1 MTATD
6 GRRERLLERA
16 EAPIRPGAWGWKG
29 RLLVAVLGSIV
40 LWGVFA
46 WIWQLKHGLAV
57 TGLNNHVSWAF
68 YLTNFVF
75 FIGISHAGTLVSA
88 ILRLSHAGWRRP
100 ITRLAEM
107 ITVVALLVG
116 ASMVVTDMG
125 RPDRL
130 QNLVIHAH
138 LRSPILWD
146 VLSIST
152 YIIGSLLYLFL
163 PMVPDLAI
171 LRDGAIGG
179 RVRRAAYRALSLKW
193 VGGTEQRRLITK
205 AIAIMAVVIV
215 PVAVSVHTV
224 VSWIFG
230 MTLRDG
236 WNSTIFGPYFVVGAI
251 FSGIAGIIVVMAIFR
266 RVYHLEEFITEQH
279 FKNLGSLLLALG
291 AMYAYFTL
299 SEYATVGFKM
309 QVGSDSLLS
318 ALLVGHYAP
327 LFWLFAIGGLIVP
340 IILLSV
346 PRTRTVKWI
355 VTAAVLV
362 NLGMWLKRF
371 VIVIPS
377 MALPLMPYE
386 WGNYRPTWVEWSITA
401 AAFSAFALLF
411 MIFTRLFP
419 IISVWEVEEGWE
431 LEAAATAAAAVVP
444 TPALTPA
451 LVEGQS

>member
-1 MTATD
+1 MTVAATD

-40 LWGVFA
+40 VWGVFA

-152 YIIGSLLYLFL
+152 YIVGSLLYLFL

-179 RVRRAAYRALSLKW
+179 RVRRVALPRTLAEVGRRHGAAAPDHQGDRDHGGRDRA
-193 VGGTEQRRLITK
+193 GRG
-205 AIAIMAVVIV
+205 
-215 PVAVSVHTV
+215 
-224 VSWIFG
+224 
-230 MTLRDG
+230 
-236 WNSTIFGPYFVVGAI
+236 VGAH
-251 FSGIAGIIVVMAIFR
+251 GRVLDLRHDAAR
-266 RVYHLEEFITEQH
+266 RMELHDLRP
-279 FKNLGSLLLALG
+279 LLRG
-291 AMYAYFTL
+291 RR
-299 SEYATVGFKM
+299 
-309 QVGSDSLLS
+309 DLLRHRRRS
-318 ALLVGHYAP
+318 S
-327 LFWLFAIGGLIVP
+327 W
-340 IILLSV
+340 
-346 PRTRTVKWI
+346 
-355 VTAAVLV
+355 
-362 NLGMWLKRF
+362 
-371 VIVIPS
+371 
-377 MALPLMPYE
+377 
-386 WGNYRPTWVEWSITA
+386 
-401 AAFSAFALLF
+401 
-411 MIFTRLFP
+411 
-419 IISVWEVEEGWE
+419 
-431 LEAAATAAAAVVP
+431 
-444 TPALTPA
+444 
-451 LVEGQS
+451 